1 MIRSQYA
8 GSSRTRFGTRGPA
21 GLAGCAML
29 ALAFAAAC
37 GSSAPSS
44 SGGSG
49 NGGSGSGRGGSGVSS
64 DAGGS
69 GDIVGSGSGIGS
81 EVGGSG
87 AGGSGAGGS
96 GAGGS
101 GVGGS
106 GVGGS
111 GTDSGTSGAMP
122 PCVTKGTQGAFIGD
136 SYITGALSPA
146 LQATLDPILMMNGAV
161 GGYIND
167 AVAGTSMGSGGIAL
181 IPPQF
186 DTALATSKDIR
197 LVIVDGG
204 GNDILLPA
212 MGNCKN
218 EMGSS
223 KDPVCQMIVETGR
236 AAAKTLMLH
245 MADSGVKDA
254 IYFFYPHI
262 PPGSVLG
269 GTNPNEMLDY
279 AAPLVKMDCDATLAT
294 TGGRMACHFIDLRGP
309 YGDAP
314 YSNIGGDGV
323 HPTQS
328 GQTISATQIWNVM
341 KSSCLGQPVSSGC
354 CKP

>member
-1 MIRSQYA
+1 
-8 GSSRTRFGTRGPA
+8 
-21 GLAGCAML
+21 
-29 ALAFAAAC
+29 
-37 GSSAPSS
+37 
-44 SGGSG
+44 
-49 NGGSGSGRGGSGVSS
+49 
-64 DAGGS
+64 
-69 GDIVGSGSGIGS
+69 
-81 EVGGSG
+81 
-87 AGGSGAGGS
+87 
-96 GAGGS
+96 
-101 GVGGS
+101 
-106 GVGGS
+106 
-111 GTDSGTSGAMP
+111 MP

-146 LQATLDPILMMNGAV
+146 LQSTLDPMLMMNGAV

-341 KSSCLGQPVSSGC
+341 KASCLGQPGSSGC